1 MLLLLLGCTAPSES
15 PAKTEDSVQE
25 ARDSSVDSADS
36 SLDSTGHS
44 SVDSPPESAAD
55 SGADSGEDSSLPY
68 DGSPCSSYLNPV
80 VIGRVQDESLNE
92 LSGLAVSRL
101 NPGILWSHED
111 SGGAAEL
118 VALDF
123 DGNRVATLMVEGVE
137 NEDWE
142 DLALFPSATG
152 WALYIADIGDRGVQ
166 RSLYGVLRVEEPIL
180 IPGTVEYTV
189 VPEVFSYTFPGDPED
204 AEALVVEGS
213 GLPVILTKRTDATAG
228 VYRFPTLSD
237 GVVLDWLGDVPTGA
251 VGEDITA
258 RATAADLWPDGS
270 RLVLRS
276 YFHLWEFSPAGDLA
290 ALPPPVELSGA
301 LEFQGEAVAYDPL
314 QGGIWQL
321 SEGIQPALNYIG
333 CDN

>member
-1 MLLLLLGCTAPSES
+1 MLLLLLGCTSATES
-15 PAKTEDSVQE
+15 SAKAEDSSTEAQE
-25 ARDSSVDSADS
+25 SRPDSGDSSPDSP
-36 SLDSTGHS
+36 GHS
-44 SVDSPPESAAD
+44 AVDSPRESPVD
-55 SGADSGEDSSLPY
+55 STQDSGEDSSLPY
-68 DGSPCSSYLNPV
+68 DGRPCSSYLNPV

-118 VALDF
+118 YALDF
-123 DGNRVATLMVEGVE
+123 DGNRVATLTVEGVQ

-152 WALYIADIGDRGVQ
+152 WSLYIGDIGDRGTA
-166 RSLYGVLRVEEPIL
+166 RSLYAVLRVEEPIL

-189 VPEVFSYTFPGDPED
+189 VPEVFSYSFPGDPED

-251 VGEDITA
+251 AGEDLTA

-290 ALPPPVELSGA
+290 ALPAPVELSGA

-333 CDN
+333 CDD

>member
-1 MLLLLLGCTAPSES
+1 M
-15 PAKTEDSVQE
+15 DSDV
-25 ARDSSVDSADS
+25 
-36 SLDSTGHS
+36 
-44 SVDSPPESAAD
+44 
-55 SGADSGEDSSLPY
+55 PY
-68 DGSPCSSYLNPV
+68 DGSPCSAYLNPV
-80 VIGRVQDESLNE
+80 VIGKVQDDTLNE

-111 SGGAAEL
+111 SGGATEL
-118 VALDF
+118 YALDF
-123 DGNRVATLMVEGVE
+123 DGNRVATLTVEGVE

-142 DLALFPSATG
+142 DLAVFPSATG
-152 WALYIADIGDRGVQ
+152 WSLYIGDIGDRGVE
-166 RSLYGVLRVEEPIL
+166 RSLFSVLRVEEPLL
-180 IPGTVEYTV
+180 IAGTVDYTV

-213 GLPVILTKRTDATAG
+213 GLPVILTKRADATAG
-228 VYRFPTLSD
+228 VYRFPTLAD
-237 GVVLDWLGDVPTGA
+237 GVVLEWLGDVPTGA
-251 VGEDITA
+251 VGEDLTA

-290 ALPPPVELSGA
+290 ALPAPVELSGA
-301 LEFQGEAVAYDPL
+301 FELQGEAVAYDPL

-333 CDN
+333 CDD